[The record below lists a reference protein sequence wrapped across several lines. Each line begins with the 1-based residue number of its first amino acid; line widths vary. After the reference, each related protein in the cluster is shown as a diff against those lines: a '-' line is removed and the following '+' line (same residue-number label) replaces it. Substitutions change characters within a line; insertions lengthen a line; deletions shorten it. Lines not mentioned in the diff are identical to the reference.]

1 MERRFTKHVFMT
13 AWRRM
18 SLALLLLMLTTV
30 TAWAD
35 DVNLSEDPYI
45 TVGTAGH
52 YYVNMPSGSG
62 TVTNSLEITTQD
74 ITDGKGT
81 FKVYD
86 NGGKGGQYST
96 NCTGILVLTAP
107 ENYVIQ
113 LSGDIYTE
121 TNWDKL
127 TVYDNNEASGTT
139 LLNEK
144 SSSDKGVKTSI
155 GTIISSANVMTIK
168 FSSDGSGT
176 YDGLDLTVTLISTSQ
191 DYNINVNTATGG
203 SISASVGGNN
213 ATTAKVA
220 DVVTLTATPDNAYVL
235 SGISVTDASS
245 NPVAVTWDGPFS
257 NTATFTMPASVVT
270 VTPTF
275 SNNISI
281 NMPTTNNNYNELT
294 IPSGVQS
301 FKVYDDGGK
310 DDKYS
315 NNYEGTLVL
324 TAPEGHKIRLSG
336 SITLES
342 YDKLTVYNGSKE
354 SGTKLLDAV
363 SSSSSGTKTDITTF
377 TSTGDITSTG
387 NVMTIYFKSDGSTNF
402 DGLDLTVMVFNP
414 NADYN
419 VTINTAEGGSVT
431 ANPTSAKV
439 NETVTLT
446 ATPDNTYVLSGISVT
461 DASSNPVAVTGGKWY
476 DNTATFTMPG
486 SVATVTPTFSDNLT
500 AAGGLYINMP
510 VTGDQIVE
518 IPAGVESFKVYDDG
532 GKDGNYSQ
540 NCTGT
545 LVLTA
550 PEGYVLQLSG
560 SVTLDYNNEKLT
572 VYNGTKANDDK
583 LIDAFS
589 CSESDTKTDI
599 PMATS
604 KGNVMTIYF
613 ETNNF
618 YEYAGLDLTV
628 TVVSTSTDYTING
641 LGSATGGSI
650 SASVGG
656 ENATTAKANDV
667 VTLTATPEN
676 GYLLGGISVTDASSN
691 PVVVTG
697 GKWYDNTA
705 TFTMPG
711 SVATVTPTF
720 TDDMTDLSVNMP
732 VTGDQIVEIPA
743 GVESFKVY
751 DDGGKDNVHSQNCT
765 GTLVLTAPE
774 NHLLRLSGK
783 ITTDAY
789 DYLTVYDGSKENG
802 SKLLNE
808 VRSTSG
814 GTETG
819 IKPVTSKGNVMT
831 IYFYTNNFYEE
842 AGLDLTVTVV
852 NPNTE
857 YNVNVINPAEGGSV
871 TASPTS
877 AKVNETVT
885 LTATPASGYLLSGI
899 SVTDAGSNP
908 VAVTWDGPFF
918 NIATFTMPGS
928 NVTVTPTFT
937 DNLTADNG
945 LYINMPTTNNNYNE
959 LTIPSGVQS
968 FKVYDDGGE
977 NGTYS
982 NNYEGT
988 LVLTAP
994 EGYVLQLSG
1003 GITTESS
1010 DKLTVYDNSE
1020 ASGTKLI
1027 DAMGGS
1033 GSTKKDIEPV
1043 TSSGNAMTIY
1053 FKSDYS
1059 VTYAGLDLTV
1069 TLFKNIAACDIT
1081 VPNQTLEGP
1090 NNPFD
1095 NISYKFEY
1103 VNTSDGRSYATKMGI
1118 IVKDGDNTL
1127 TLGTDYTF
1135 GSVKMANGDPI
1146 QESAIGDECKVEIVG
1161 KGNYAGS
1168 KWETFKIVAPDANGT
1183 WGDLTWAFHDG
1194 TLTISPTENVP
1205 TPVAMKEANA
1215 GDYLWFS
1222 SANYI
1227 QTITIEEGV
1236 STVANNAFNRVTESN
1251 VYGNVT
1257 TVNLPSTL
1265 TTIGDNAFAFC
1276 TGATITIPTS
1286 VTTLGANPFN
1296 QVRCVEISKPLVDG
1310 NDNSDLISKIRFA
1323 QSATFTYNRSF
1334 TENVASTVCLPFDY
1348 TPSSEGTYYT
1358 FTAINKET
1366 SPWTVTM
1373 TATAASLTANTP
1385 YMFMPAATGEV
1396 SFSGTASSFNPS
1408 NVQVND
1414 PKVDGG
1420 KWNLIGTYESRLWND
1435 THNTEEIG
1443 SVYGFAAR
1451 SYNPGSYTVN
1461 PGDFVKAAAG
1471 ASIAPFR
1478 AYLKYTAPVSNAPR
1492 RGTAEEALPSRM
1504 SVRLV
1509 NADGD
1514 VTAIGA
1520 IDTKTGEIR
1529 FDSEAWYTLD
1539 GRRLNGKPSVK
1550 GMYINNGRKII
1561 VK

>member
-1 MERRFTKHVFMT
+1 MKNKKTFTLTRAAMT
-13 AWRRM
+13 
-18 SLALLLLMLTTV
+18 LLLVMLTTM

-35 DVNLSEDPYI
+35 DVNLAEDPDI
-45 TVGTAGH
+45 AVGTAGH
-52 YYVNMPSGSG
+52 YYVNMPSG
-62 TVTNSLEITTQD
+62 TVTNTLTITADD
-74 ITDGKGT
+74 IAAGKGT

-86 NGGKGGQYST
+86 NGGKGGQYSA

-107 ENYVIQ
+107 EGYILE

-139 LLNEK
+139 LLNDK

-155 GTIISSANVMTIK
+155 GTVTSTSNVMTIK
-168 FSSDGSGT
+168 FYSDGSGT
-176 YDGLDLTVTLISTSQ
+176 YDGLDLTVTVVDPNA
-191 DYNINVNTATGG
+191 DYAINGLSSATGG

-281 NMPTTNNNYNELT
+281 NMPKTGEKYVT
-294 IPSGVQS
+294 IPSDVQS

-324 TAPEGHKIRLSG
+324 TASEGHKIRLSG

-342 YDKLTVYNGSKE
+342 YDKLTVYDNNE
-354 SGTKLLDAV
+354 ASGTKLLDAV

-377 TSTGDITSTG
+377 TSTGDITSTD
-387 NVMTIYFKSDGSTNF
+387 NVMTIYFKSDGLTNF

-439 NETVTLT
+439 NETITLT

-476 DNTATFTMPG
+476 DNTASFTMPG
-486 SVATVTPTFSDNLT
+486 S
-500 AAGGLYINMP
+500 
-510 VTGDQIVE
+510 
-518 IPAGVESFKVYDDG
+518 
-532 GKDGNYSQ
+532 
-540 NCTGT
+540 
-545 LVLTA
+545 
-550 PEGYVLQLSG
+550 
-560 SVTLDYNNEKLT
+560 
-572 VYNGTKANDDK
+572 
-583 LIDAFS
+583 
-589 CSESDTKTDI
+589 
-599 PMATS
+599 
-604 KGNVMTIYF
+604 
-613 ETNNF
+613 
-618 YEYAGLDLTV
+618 
-628 TVVSTSTDYTING
+628 
-641 LGSATGGSI
+641 
-650 SASVGG
+650 
-656 ENATTAKANDV
+656 DV
-667 VTLTATPEN
+667 
-676 GYLLGGISVTDASSN
+676 
-691 PVVVTG
+691 
-697 GKWYDNTA
+697 
-705 TFTMPG
+705 
-711 SVATVTPTF
+711 TVTPTF

-732 VTGDQIVEIPA
+732 VTEDQIVEIPA

-783 ITTDAY
+783 ITTDPY

-808 VRSTSG
+808 VRSTSS

-819 IKPVTSKGNVMT
+819 IKPVTSTGNVMT

-857 YNVNVINPAEGGSV
+857 YNVNVNNPAEGGSV

-908 VAVTWDGPFF
+908 VAVTWDGSFS
-918 NIATFTMPGS
+918 NTATFTMPGS

-937 DNLTADNG
+937 DNLTAAGG

-959 LTIPSGVQS
+959 LTIPSGVRS

-982 NNYEGT
+982 NNYKGT

-1010 DKLTVYDNSE
+1010 DKLTIYDNSE

-1043 TSSGNAMTIY
+1043 TSTGNVMTIY
-1053 FKSDYS
+1053 FKSDIS
-1059 VTYAGLDLTV
+1059 MTYAGLDLTV
-1069 TLFKNIAACDIT
+1069 TLFKDIAACDIT

-1090 NNPFD
+1090 DNPFN

-1103 VNTSDGRSYATKMGI
+1103 VNNNYSEDYAQEFIAGMGVV
-1118 IVKDGDNTL
+1118 VKDGETGL
-1127 TLGTDYTF
+1127 QIGTDFLY
-1135 GSVKMANGDPI
+1135 GSVTMANGDPI

-1168 KWETFKIVAPDANGT
+1168 KWKTFKIVAPDADGT
-1183 WGDLTWAFHDG
+1183 WGDNGELTWAFHDG
-1194 TLTISPTENVP
+1194 TLTISPTENVQ
-1205 TPVAMKEANA
+1205 TPVAMKEANK
-1215 GDYLWFS
+1215 GDYPWFS
-1222 SANYI
+1222 VANYI

-1236 STVANNAFNRVTESN
+1236 STVAANAFNRVTESN
-1251 VYGNVT
+1251 VYGNV
-1257 TVNLPSTL
+1257 NALHLPSTL
-1265 TTIGDNAFAFC
+1265 TTIGEYAFAYCTGLTVELKDFAGITYPANAFTQVGCVVGTLLDNANNANTISVMEVATTNKVTLQGRTLQAGSWNTFAVPFNAAIPDGWTVKEL
-1276 TGATITIPTS
+1276 TGATVEGFTVVLTFSDAESIEAGKPYLVQVESAVENPVFNNVS
-1286 VTTLGANPFN
+1286 VSSTANPATYAN
-1296 QVRCVEISKPLVDG
+1296 VISFVPTFGLTELPSPK
-1310 NDNSDLISKIRFA
+1310 DNILF
-1323 QSATFTYNRSF
+1323 
-1334 TENVASTVCLPFDY
+1334 L
-1348 TPSSEGTYYT
+1348 
-1358 FTAINKET
+1358 
-1366 SPWTVTM
+1366 
-1373 TATAASLTANTP
+1373 
-1385 YMFMPAATGEV
+1385 ATGN
-1396 SFSGTASSFNPS
+1396 TLKHPS
-1408 NVQVND
+1408 AEGQ
-1414 PKVDGG
+1414 
-1420 KWNLIGTYESRLWND
+1420 NLKG
-1435 THNTEEIG
+1435 
-1443 SVYGFAAR
+1443 
-1451 SYNPGSYTVN
+1451 
-1461 PGDFVKAAAG
+1461 
-1471 ASIAPFR
+1471 FR
-1478 AYLKYTAPVSNAPR
+1478 AY
-1492 RGTAEEALPSRM
+1492 
-1504 SVRLV
+1504 
-1509 NADGD
+1509 
-1514 VTAIGA
+1514 
-1520 IDTKTGEIR
+1520 
-1529 FDSEAWYTLD
+1529 FQ
-1539 GRRLNGKPSVK
+1539 LNGANQTRSIRLDLGENVT
-1550 GMYINNGRKII
+1550 GVTLIDNGQLTIDNYAGAGATYNLSGQKVSDDYRGIVIKNGKKI
-1561 VK
+1561 VVH

>member
-18 SLALLLLMLTTV
+18 SLALLLLMLMST

-35 DVNLSEDPYI
+35 DVNLSEDNEI
-45 TVGTAGH
+45 AVGTAGH

-86 NGGKGGQYST
+86 NGGKGGQYSI

-144 SSSDKGVKTSI
+144 SSSSKGVKTSI

-168 FSSDGSGT
+168 FSSDGSG
-176 YDGLDLTVTLISTSQ
+176 
-191 DYNINVNTATGG
+191 
-203 SISASVGGNN
+203 
-213 ATTAKVA
+213 
-220 DVVTLTATPDNAYVL
+220 
-235 SGISVTDASS
+235 
-245 NPVAVTWDGPFS
+245 
-257 NTATFTMPASVVT
+257 
-270 VTPTF
+270 
-275 SNNISI
+275 
-281 NMPTTNNNYNELT
+281 
-294 IPSGVQS
+294 
-301 FKVYDDGGK
+301 
-310 DDKYS
+310 
-315 NNYEGTLVL
+315 
-324 TAPEGHKIRLSG
+324 
-336 SITLES
+336 
-342 YDKLTVYNGSKE
+342 
-354 SGTKLLDAV
+354 
-363 SSSSSGTKTDITTF
+363 
-377 TSTGDITSTG
+377 
-387 NVMTIYFKSDGSTNF
+387 IY

-439 NETVTLT
+439 NETITLT

-500 AAGGLYINMP
+500 VAGGLYINMP

-589 CSESDTKTDI
+589 CSESNTKTDI

-676 GYLLGGISVTDASSN
+676 GYLLSGISVTDASSN
-691 PVVVTG
+691 PVAVTG

-751 DDGGKDNVHSQNCT
+751 DDGGKDNDHSQNCT

-774 NHLLRLSGK
+774 NYLLRLSGK

-808 VRSTSG
+808 VRSTSS

-819 IKPVTSKGNVMT
+819 IKPVISKGNVMT

-908 VAVTWDGPFF
+908 VAVTWDGPLD
-918 NIATFTMPGS
+918 NTVTFTMPGS
-928 NVTVTPTFT
+928 NVTITPTFT
-937 DNLTADNG
+937 DNLTADGG

-959 LTIPSGVQS
+959 LTIPSGVRS

-994 EGYVLQLSG
+994 TGYVLQLSG

-1010 DKLTVYDNSE
+1010 DKLTVYNGSTTNS
-1020 ASGTKLI
+1020 TKLI
-1027 DAMGGS
+1027 DAMGGI

-1043 TSSGNAMTIY
+1043 TSSSNVMTLK
-1053 FKSDYS
+1053 FVSDYS
-1059 VTYAGLDLTV
+1059 MTYAGLDLTV

-1095 NISYKFEY
+1095 NIYHKF
-1103 VNTSDGRSYATKMGI
+1103 DYANNNYSQDYAQEFIAGMGVVI
-1118 IVKDGDNTL
+1118 KDGDNTL

-1146 QESAIGDECKVEIVG
+1146 PEKSAIGDECMVEIVG
-1161 KGNYAGS
+1161 QGNYDGS
-1168 KWETFKIVAPDANGT
+1168 KWKTFKIVAPDANGT

-1194 TLTISPTENVP
+1194 TLTISPTENVQ
-1205 TPVAMKEANA
+1205 TPVAMKETDA
-1215 GDYLWFS
+1215 GDYPWFS

-1227 QTITIEEGV
+1227 ETITIGEGV
-1236 STVANNAFNRVTESN
+1236 STVAANAFCRATEMN
-1251 VYGNVT
+1251 VYGNVK

-1296 QVRCVEISKPLVDG
+1296 QVRCVEISKPLEDG
-1310 NDNSDLISKIRFA
+1310 NDNSDIISKMSYA
-1323 QSATFTYNRSF
+1323 QSATFTYKRSF
-1334 TENVASTVCLPFDY
+1334 TANVASTVCLPFDY
-1348 TPSSEGTYYT
+1348 TPQEGEGTYYT
-1358 FTAINKET
+1358 FTAIDKET

-1373 TATAASLTANTP
+1373 TATAASLTANIP
-1385 YMFMPAATGEV
+1385 CMFMPAATGEV
-1396 SFSGTASSFNPS
+1396 SFSGTASLFDPS
-1408 NVQVND
+1408 NVEVND

-1478 AYLKYTAPVSNAPR
+1478 AYLKFTAPGSSSAPR
-1492 RGTAEEALPSRM
+1492 RGAAEETLPSRM
-1504 SVRLV
+1504 TVRLV

-1514 VTAIGA
+1514 VTAIGT

-1550 GMYINNGRKII
+1550 GMYINNGKKII

>member
-1 MERRFTKHVFMT
+1 MRKNIRLLSARTADILSSVRRTAMT
-13 AWRRM
+13 
-18 SLALLLLMLTTV
+18 LLVIMLTAM

-35 DVNLSEDPYI
+35 DVNLSEDPDI
-45 TVGTAGH
+45 TEGTAGH

-62 TVTNSLEITTQD
+62 NVTNTLTINADD
-74 ITDGKGT
+74 IAAGKGT

-107 ENYVIQ
+107 QNYVIQ

-144 SSSDKGVKTSI
+144 SSSVKGVKTSI

-176 YDGLDLTVTLISTSQ
+176 YDGLDLTVTVVDPNA
-191 DYNINVNTATGG
+191 DYAINGLSSATGG

-220 DVVTLTATPDNAYVL
+220 DVVTLTATPDNTYVL

-275 SNNISI
+275 SNNISV
-281 NMPTTNNNYNELT
+281 NMPKTDSKYVT
-294 IPSGVQS
+294 IPSDVQS

-377 TSTGDITSTG
+377 TSTGDITSTD
-387 NVMTIYFKSDGSTNF
+387 NVMTIYFKSDGLTNF

-532 GKDGNYSQ
+532 GKD
-540 NCTGT
+540 
-545 LVLTA
+545 
-550 PEGYVLQLSG
+550 
-560 SVTLDYNNEKLT
+560 
-572 VYNGTKANDDK
+572 
-583 LIDAFS
+583 
-589 CSESDTKTDI
+589 
-599 PMATS
+599 
-604 KGNVMTIYF
+604 
-613 ETNNF
+613 
-618 YEYAGLDLTV
+618 
-628 TVVSTSTDYTING
+628 
-641 LGSATGGSI
+641 
-650 SASVGG
+650 
-656 ENATTAKANDV
+656 
-667 VTLTATPEN
+667 
-676 GYLLGGISVTDASSN
+676 
-691 PVVVTG
+691 
-697 GKWYDNTA
+697 
-705 TFTMPG
+705 
-711 SVATVTPTF
+711 
-720 TDDMTDLSVNMP
+720 
-732 VTGDQIVEIPA
+732 
-743 GVESFKVY
+743 
-751 DDGGKDNVHSQNCT
+751 NVHSQNCT

-783 ITTDAY
+783 ITTDPY

-808 VRSTSG
+808 VRSTSS

-819 IKPVTSKGNVMT
+819 IEPVTSKGNVMT
-831 IYFYTNNFYEE
+831 IYFYTNSFYEE

-908 VAVTWDGPFF
+908 VAVTWDGPLD
-918 NIATFTMPGS
+918 NTVTFTMPGS
-928 NVTVTPTFT
+928 NVTITPTFT
-937 DNLTADNG
+937 NTLTAAGG
-945 LYINMPTTNNNYNE
+945 LYINMPATDSKTI
-959 LTIPSGVQS
+959 TIPSGVQS
-968 FKVYDDGGE
+968 FKVYDDGGSSSD
-977 NGTYS
+977 YS
-982 NNYEGT
+982 TSCNGT

-994 EGYVLQLSG
+994 TGYVLQLSG
-1003 GITTESS
+1003 GITAEGS
-1010 DKLTVYDNSE
+1010 DKLTVYNGSTTNS
-1020 ASGTKLI
+1020 TKLI
-1027 DAMGGS
+1027 DAMGGI

-1043 TSSGNAMTIY
+1043 TSTDNVMMIN
-1053 FKSDYS
+1053 FKSDFS
-1059 VTYAGLDLTV
+1059 MNYAGLDLTV
-1069 TLFKNIAACDIT
+1069 TLIKQTKDIANCAVT
-1081 VPNQTLEGP
+1081 VPDQVVSPYGYSFNDIGSKFDYANNNVGQDYAVACIEDIGAVVMDGSKTLL
-1090 NNPFD
+1090 F
-1095 NISYKFEY
+1095 
-1103 VNTSDGRSYATKMGI
+1103 
-1118 IVKDGDNTL
+1118 
-1127 TLGTDYTF
+1127 GTDYVF
-1135 GSVKMANGDPI
+1135 GTVAGKTGNEASQV
-1146 QESAIGDECKVEIVG
+1146 GDEYTVQIVG
-1161 KGNYAGS
+1161 QGDYAGTKTAS
-1168 KWETFKIVAPDANGT
+1168 FKIKNPGGA
-1183 WGDLTWAFHDG
+1183 WGDLTWSLASG
-1194 TLTISPTENVP
+1194 TLTISGDGTMNTATTYNGYGFPWVNYRSQINSVVIGDGVTSIADKAFGETHNQEKYENV
-1205 TPVAMKEANA
+1205 TA
-1215 GDYLWFS
+1215 
-1222 SANYI
+1222 
-1227 QTITIEEGV
+1227 IT
-1236 STVANNAFNRVTESN
+1236 
-1251 VYGNVT
+1251 
-1257 TVNLPSTL
+1257 LPSTL
-1265 TTIGDNAFAFC
+1265 TSIGANAFNGC
-1276 TGATITIPTS
+1276 TNSSLNITIPTRVTS
-1286 VTTLGANPFN
+1286 VGEGAFNTQAKVTATLSESIDNTSLLAALKGVTTDLTFKRTFDANTGG
-1296 QVRCVEISKPLVDG
+1296 EGK
-1310 NDNSDLISKIRFA
+1310 
-1323 QSATFTYNRSF
+1323 
-1334 TENVASTVCLPFDY
+1334 ASTVCLPFDLDKPDASVGKFY
-1348 TPSSEGTYYT
+1348 TFGGVSSEFVVTMDEVSGDKLSAGTPYLFKPAGGAEVAFQNDAYTVPSGGIQAATHTTVGDWTFAGTYTKRTWTSGQTLLYG
-1358 FTAINKET
+1358 FTAADYKESGQT
-1366 SPWTVTM
+1366 IDATQVGSFKRYDSGYCDAFRCYLWASSSLPT
-1373 TATAASLTANTP
+1373 TARSVNGSSNVLPDTLKVVLVSASGETTGIGTLDAK
-1385 YMFMPAATGEV
+1385 TGEV
-1396 SFSGTASSFNPS
+1396 TFGDEWFS
-1408 NVQVND
+1408 
-1414 PKVDGG
+1414 
-1420 KWNLIGTYESRLWND
+1420 
-1435 THNTEEIG
+1435 
-1443 SVYGFAAR
+1443 
-1451 SYNPGSYTVN
+1451 
-1461 PGDFVKAAAG
+1461 
-1471 ASIAPFR
+1471 
-1478 AYLKYTAPVSNAPR
+1478 
-1492 RGTAEEALPSRM
+1492 
-1504 SVRLV
+1504 
-1509 NADGD
+1509 
-1514 VTAIGA
+1514 
-1520 IDTKTGEIR
+1520 
-1529 FDSEAWYTLD
+1529 LD
-1539 GRRLNGKPSVK
+1539 GQKLDGKPTKK
-1550 GMYINNGRKII
+1550 GIYINNGRK
-1561 VK
+1561 VVVQ

>member
-13 AWRRM
+13 AWQRM
-18 SLALLLLMLTTV
+18 SFALLLLVLTTM

-35 DVNLSEDPYI
+35 DVNLAEDPAI
-45 TVGTAGH
+45 AVGTAGH

-107 ENYVIQ
+107 QNYVIQ

-121 TNWDKL
+121 TSYDKL

-139 LLNEK
+139 LLNDK
-144 SSSDKGVKTSI
+144 SSSSKGVKTSI

-168 FSSDGSGT
+168 FSSDGSGI
-176 YDGLDLTVTLISTSQ
+176 YDGLDLTVTVVDPNA
-191 DYNINVNTATGG
+191 DYAINGLGPATGG

-275 SNNISI
+275 SNNISV
-281 NMPTTNNNYNELT
+281 NMPTTGEKDVT
-294 IPSGVQS
+294 IPSGVQT

-310 DDKYS
+310 DGNYSDK
-315 NNYEGTLVL
+315 YEGTLVL
-324 TAPEGHKIRLSG
+324 TASEGHKIRLSG

-342 YDKLTVYNGSKE
+342 YDKLTVYDNNE
-354 SGTKLLDAV
+354 ASGTKLLDAV

-387 NVMTIYFKSDGSTNF
+387 NVMTIYFNSDGLTNF

-419 VTINTAEGGSVT
+419 VTVNTADGGSVT

-439 NETVTLT
+439 NETITLT

-486 SVATVTPTFSDNLT
+486 SVATVTPTF
-500 AAGGLYINMP
+500 
-510 VTGDQIVE
+510 
-518 IPAGVESFKVYDDG
+518 
-532 GKDGNYSQ
+532 
-540 NCTGT
+540 
-545 LVLTA
+545 
-550 PEGYVLQLSG
+550 
-560 SVTLDYNNEKLT
+560 
-572 VYNGTKANDDK
+572 
-583 LIDAFS
+583 
-589 CSESDTKTDI
+589 
-599 PMATS
+599 
-604 KGNVMTIYF
+604 
-613 ETNNF
+613 
-618 YEYAGLDLTV
+618 
-628 TVVSTSTDYTING
+628 
-641 LGSATGGSI
+641 
-650 SASVGG
+650 
-656 ENATTAKANDV
+656 
-667 VTLTATPEN
+667 
-676 GYLLGGISVTDASSN
+676 
-691 PVVVTG
+691 
-697 GKWYDNTA
+697 
-705 TFTMPG
+705 
-711 SVATVTPTF
+711 

-732 VTGDQIVEIPA
+732 VTEDQIVEIPA

-783 ITTDAY
+783 ITTDPY

-808 VRSTSG
+808 VRSTSS
-814 GTETG
+814 GTETD
-819 IKPVTSKGNVMT
+819 IVPVTSKGNVMT

-899 SVTDAGSNP
+899 SVKDDDNND
-908 VAVTWDGPFF
+908 VAVTWDGSFS
-918 NIATFTMPGS
+918 NTATFTMPGCD
-928 NVTVTPTFT
+928 VTVTPTFT
-937 DNLTADNG
+937 DNLTAAGG
-945 LYINMPTTNNNYNE
+945 LYINMPATGSNNVRE
-959 LTIPSGVQS
+959 IQIPNGVQS
-968 FKVYDDGGE
+968 FKVYDDGGV
-977 NGTYS
+977 NGIYS
-982 NNYEGT
+982 NSFEGT
-988 LVLTAP
+988 LMLTAP
-994 EGYVLQLSG
+994 TGYVLQLSG

-1010 DKLTVYDNSE
+1010 DKLTVYNGSTTG
-1020 ASGTKLI
+1020 STKLI
-1027 DAMGGS
+1027 DAVGGI

-1043 TSSGNAMTIY
+1043 TSSSNVMTLK
-1053 FKSDYS
+1053 FVSDYS
-1059 VTYAGLDLTV
+1059 MNYAGLDLTV
-1069 TLFKNIAACDIT
+1069 TLFKSIATCDIT

-1095 NISYKFEY
+1095 NISYKFDY

-1127 TLGTDYTF
+1127 TLGTDYKF
-1135 GSVKMANGDPI
+1135 GSVKMANGDDIP
-1146 QESAIGDECKVEIVG
+1146 EKSAIGDECKVEIVG
-1161 KGNYAGS
+1161 QGNYAGS
-1168 KWETFKIVAPDANGT
+1168 KWETFKIVAPDAGDT
-1183 WGDLTWAFHDG
+1183 WGDNGELTWAFHDG
-1194 TLTISPTENVP
+1194 TLTISPTENVQ

-1215 GDYLWFS
+1215 GDYPWFS

-1236 STVANNAFNRVTESN
+1236 STVANNAFNRVVESN

-1257 TVNLPSTL
+1257 TVSLPSTL

-1296 QVRCVEISKPLVDG
+1296 QVRCVEISKPLEDG
-1310 NDNSDLISKIRFA
+1310 NDNSDIISKMSYA
-1323 QSATFTYNRSF
+1323 QSATFTYKRSF

-1348 TPSSEGTYYT
+1348 TPQEGEGKYYT
-1358 FTAINKET
+1358 FTAIDKTT

-1373 TATAASLTANTP
+1373 TTNTVASLTANTP
-1385 YMFMPAATGEV
+1385 YMFMPVGINGEV
-1396 SFSGTASSFNPS
+1396 TFTGTASSFDPS

-1414 PKVDGG
+1414 PVVTGG

-1443 SVYGFAAR
+1443 SVYGFAAQ

-1461 PGDFVKAAAG
+1461 PGDFVKAMAG

-1492 RGTAEEALPSRM
+1492 RG
-1504 SVRLV
+1504 
-1509 NADGD
+1509 
-1514 VTAIGA
+1514 
-1520 IDTKTGEIR
+1520 EIR

-1539 GRRLNGKPSVK
+1539 GRRLDSKPAQK
-1550 GMYINNGRKII
+1550 GVYINNGKKII